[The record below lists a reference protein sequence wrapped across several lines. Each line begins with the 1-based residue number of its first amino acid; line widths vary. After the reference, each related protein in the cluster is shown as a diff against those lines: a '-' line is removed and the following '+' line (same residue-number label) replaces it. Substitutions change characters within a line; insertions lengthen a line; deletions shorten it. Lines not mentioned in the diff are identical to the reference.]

1 MNNVIPTLSAKEYLS
16 QAFRIDQRINAKLEQ
31 VENLRCRSTK
41 TTATLSDTSVMYT
54 RDAHSADG
62 IIVKLIDLENEI
74 NADIDRLV
82 DLKRDI
88 YEVFR
93 SIHDPEL
100 QLLLEL
106 RYLCYKNWSEISVA
120 LDLDDRYVYK
130 LHGRALTEVEK
141 SMMARAVKDI
151 V

>member
-1 MNNVIPTLSAKEYLS
+1 MNDKPLSAKEYLS
-16 QAFRIDQRINAKLEQ
+16 QAYRIDQRIDAKLEQ

-54 RDAHSADG
+54 RDAHSTDG

-88 YEVFR
+88 YEVLR
-93 SIHDPEL
+93 SIYDPEL

-130 LHGRALTEVEK
+130 LHGRALAEVEK
-141 SMMARAVKDI
+141 NMIARVVKDI

>member
-1 MNNVIPTLSAKEYLS
+1 MNNAIPALSAKEYLS
-16 QAFRIDQRINAKLEQ
+16 QAYRIDQRIDAKLAQ

-41 TTATLSDTSVMYT
+41 TTATLSDASVIYT
-54 RDAHSADG
+54 RDAHSGDG

-88 YEVFR
+88 YEVLR
-93 SIHDPEL
+93 HINDPEL

-130 LHGRALTEVEK
+130 LHGRALAEVEK
-141 SMMARAVKDI
+141 NMMTRVVKDI

>member
-1 MNNVIPTLSAKEYLS
+1 MNDKPLSAKEYLS
-16 QAFRIDQRINAKLEQ
+16 QAYRIDQRIDAKLEQ

-41 TTATLSDTSVMYT
+41 TTATLSDASVMYT
-54 RDAHSADG
+54 RDVHSADG

-82 DLKRDI
+82 DSKRDI
-88 YEVFR
+88 YEVLR
-93 SIHDPEL
+93 YIHDPEL

-130 LHGRALTEVEK
+130 LHGRALAEVEK
-141 SMMARAVKDI
+141 NMMARVVKDI